1 MGFFNN
7 EKVCNGV
14 IDNTEEEV
22 NNLSNNDNLNIRDV
36 WSHHN
41 IMVQLHQQQRI
52 ENYENQVSL
61 PLVYF
66 IWVLMD

>member
-1 MGFFNN
+1 MGYFSN

-14 IDNTEEEV
+14 IDNTDQV
-22 NNLSNNDNLNIRDV
+22 NNINNDDDLNIRDV
-36 WSHHN
+36 WSYHN
-41 IMVQLHQQQRI
+41 IMDQLHQQQRI

-61 PLVYF
+61 TLVYF

>member
-1 MGFFNN
+1 MGYFSI

-14 IDNTEEEV
+14 IDNTDQV
-22 NNLSNNDNLNIRDV
+22 NNINNDDDLNIRDV
-36 WSHHN
+36 WSYHN
-41 IMVQLHQQQRI
+41 IMDQLHQQQSI

-61 PLVYF
+61 TLVYF